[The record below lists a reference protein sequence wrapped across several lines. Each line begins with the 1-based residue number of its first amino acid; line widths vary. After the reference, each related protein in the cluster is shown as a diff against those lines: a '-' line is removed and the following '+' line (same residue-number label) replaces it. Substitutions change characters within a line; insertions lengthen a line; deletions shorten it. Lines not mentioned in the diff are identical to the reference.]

1 MGLMWDL
8 ITVIVIVQWEHGDF
22 IGFFIWLKL
31 LRPSRRERFKNG
43 I

>member
-8 ITVIVIVQWEHGDF
+8 ITVIVIFQWEHGDF
-22 IGFFIWLKL
+22 MGFIWLDHEEERG
-31 LRPSRRERFKNG
+31 LRMNG